1 MKTIVKTIFRYSSE
15 NGCFIPYEEVQET
28 YDCDENEN
36 LSVIYDEITNK
47 PINLDKILNI
57 KLLSRVKTI
66 LKTKKIYS

>member
-1 MKTIVKTIFRYSSE
+1 MLKQFSVIHLRMAV
-15 NGCFIPYEEVQET
+15 FIPYEEVQET